1 MHRRMRDLKEFY
13 TELLSNYYFLYENF
27 NEKIKVPGT
36 TISIYRVYAQS
47 MTLLYAHIS
56 NENKKEMFVCSW
68 SKCMQFVF
76 RIFVTK

>member
-1 MHRRMRDLKEFY
+1 MKTSMRKSRYLGVPQSLFIHMYMHKAY
-13 TELLSNYYFLYENF
+13 
-27 NEKIKVPGT
+27 IH
-36 TISIYRVYAQS
+36 
-47 MTLLYAHIS
+47 LLYACTSSDVAIS